1 MLFNYCKFLKQNK
14 DKWSDE
20 YKSPYQC
27 ISYKYKHVIYVRDF
41 FIGLHE
47 RSKDDRAGVKKITD
61 NHDLFCEK
69 LTERIED
76 MCNTFFSLNVSMDN
90 DEEW

>member
-1 MLFNYCKFLKQNK
+1 MNKQ
-14 DKWSDE
+14 KWE
-20 YKSPYQC
+20 QEHKSPYQY
-27 ISYKYKHVIYVRDF
+27 ISDSYKHVRYVRDF

-76 MCNTFFSLNVSMDN
+76 MCNMFFGLTTQVDD